1 MKKIDNEKETKNK
14 RKVSKKKTLIVSI
27 ISLFTILGGTL
38 AYFTTSSSIS
48 NVLKTALYQNE
59 IIEKFVAPTNWT
71 PGDTTE
77 KTIQVTN
84 TGKINMAVRV
94 SYEEKWVNAN
104 GKELPLKDS
113 EGNTAAII
121 NFNEGWEKDSDGYYY
136 YGSKAY
142 MNKVEPGETT
152 TSFISGVTFNKNIK
166 ATLTETI
173 SADGQTIT
181 YTSSGNGYDNA
192 QYTLTVNIETIQ
204 YDHNEIW

>member
-94 SYEEKWVNAN
+94 SYEEN
-104 GKELPLKDS
+104 GLMQM
-113 EGNTAAII
+113 A
-121 NFNEGWEKDSDGYYY
+121 
-136 YGSKAY
+136 
-142 MNKVEPGETT
+142 
-152 TSFISGVTFNKNIK
+152 KNY
-166 ATLTETI
+166 L
-173 SADGQTIT
+173 
-181 YTSSGNGYDNA
+181 
-192 QYTLTVNIETIQ
+192 
-204 YDHNEIW
+204 